1 MSDDRDLIELGRKFD
16 EAYAAYQAMIDAIP
30 ERVSVDTETAAIDA
44 VVQPVR
50 ALALEIAGMPVSTD
64 EGHAVKAK
72 AHEFLAGRF
81 LSHQI
86 DTF

>member
-30 ERVSVDTETAAIDA
+30 ERVSINTETAAIDA

-50 ALALEIAGMPVSTD
+50 SLALQIAEMPAATD

-72 AHEFLAGRF
+72 AHAFLAGQV
-81 LSHQI
+81 SDGNQ
-86 DTF
+86 